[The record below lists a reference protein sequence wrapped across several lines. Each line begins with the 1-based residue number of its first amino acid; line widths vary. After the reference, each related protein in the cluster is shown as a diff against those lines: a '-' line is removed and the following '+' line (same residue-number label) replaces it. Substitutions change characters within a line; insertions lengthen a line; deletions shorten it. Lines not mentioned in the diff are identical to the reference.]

1 MKENKQTDKEVVKKA
16 LYKKAVGY
24 DSEETVEEYSDSDG
38 DLVLVKRKVTTK
50 PVPPDIT
57 AIKLVLGL
65 DGGEEDL
72 SALSD
77 EELEKR
83 KKKLIKIIKEK
94 LNDGNNEKNRP

>member
-1 MKENKQTDKEVVKKA
+1 MKENKQTDKEAVKKA

-50 PVPPDIT
+50 PVPPDIA

-65 DGGEEDL
+65 DGGEDL
-72 SALSD
+72 SASSD

>member
-1 MKENKQTDKEVVKKA
+1 MKENKQTDKEAAKKA

-24 DSEETVEEYSDSDG
+24 DREETVEEYSDSDG
-38 DLVLVKRKVTTK
+38 DLVLVKRKVTPK
-50 PVPPDIT
+50 PVPPDIA

-72 SALSD
+72 SASSD

>member
-1 MKENKQTDKEVVKKA
+1 MKENNPIDKETVKKA

-50 PVPPDIT
+50 PVPPDIA

-65 DGGEEDL
+65 DGDEEDL

-94 LNDGNNEKNRP
+94 LNDGNNEKNRS

>member
-1 MKENKQTDKEVVKKA
+1 MKENKQTDKEAVKKA

-65 DGGEEDL
+65 DGGEEDIL
-72 SALSD
+72 
-77 EELEKR
+77 KR
-83 KKKLIKIIKEK
+83 RIRADPPLQKVRRKTLRRFGGGISFA
-94 LNDGNNEKNRP
+94 